1 MHSDPVLPDCPAG
14 QIVRV
19 RGKLWFYE
27 GDHIEEEI
35 EQRST
40 DFAGLRPEAR

>member
-14 QIVRV
+14 QTVRV

-27 GDHIEEEI
+27 GNQIDEEI
-35 EQRST
+35 SRQSKM
-40 DFAGLRPEAR
+40 FAIESVQ